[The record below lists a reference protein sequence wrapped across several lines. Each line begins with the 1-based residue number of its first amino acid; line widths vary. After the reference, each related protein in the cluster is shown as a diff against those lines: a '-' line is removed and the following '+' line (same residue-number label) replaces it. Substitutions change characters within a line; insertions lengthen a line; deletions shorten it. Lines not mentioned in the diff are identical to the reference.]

1 MFQLESL
8 GYFFDKSLN
17 VWRREDYTNIGYND
31 GDEAEERL
39 AGIMNGIHDRCAE
52 VADEYG
58 SPGNYVLGAN
68 IAGFIRVAEAMRAF
82 GVV

>member
-39 AGIMNGIHDRCAE
+39 AGIIRDAKDIS
-52 VADEYG
+52 VFSDELRNKCVDWQTLYHLT
-58 SPGNYVLGAN
+58 SQRGNVL
-68 IAGFIRVAEAMRAF
+68 REWW
-82 GVV
+82 

>member
-39 AGIMNGIHDRCAE
+39 AGIIRDAEDISVFLMSCAIN
-52 VADEYG
+52 ALTG
-58 SPGNYVLGAN
+58 RRST
-68 IAGFIRVAEAMRAF
+68 I
-82 GVV
+82 

>member
-1 MFQLESL
+1 MLQIQVGFMFQLESL

-39 AGIMNGIHDRCAE
+39 AGIIRDAKIFPFFLMSCAIN
-52 VADEYG
+52 ALTG
-58 SPGNYVLGAN
+58 KRS
-68 IAGFIRVAEAMRAF
+68 II
-82 GVV
+82 